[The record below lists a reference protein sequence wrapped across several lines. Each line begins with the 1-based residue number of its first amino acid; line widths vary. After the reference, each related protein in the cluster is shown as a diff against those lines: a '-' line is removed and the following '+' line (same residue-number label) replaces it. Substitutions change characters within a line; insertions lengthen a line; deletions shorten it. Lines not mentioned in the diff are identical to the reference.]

1 MEFGEKERNL
11 SSVPQGDW
19 RCLIKMNKEKQL
31 KAIEA
36 QIAELRGTY
45 NYIMS
50 LKEQGFKVI
59 PPVQEKVES

>member
-1 MEFGEKERNL
+1 MARDDKKVEIQQEPINMDE
-11 SSVPQGDW
+11 
-19 RCLIKMNKEKQL
+19 QL

-45 NYIMS
+45 NYINS

-59 PPVQEKVES
+59 PPVQDKVES

>member
-1 MEFGEKERNL
+1 MEMQQEPINME
-11 SSVPQGDW
+11 D
-19 RCLIKMNKEKQL
+19 QL

-36 QIAELRGTY
+36 QMAELRGTY

-59 PPVQEKVES
+59 PPVQDKVES

>member
-1 MEFGEKERNL
+1 MAKDDKKVEIQQEPINME
-11 SSVPQGDW
+11 D
-19 RCLIKMNKEKQL
+19 QL

-59 PPVQEKVES
+59 PPVQNKVES